1 MSDSQGERQKR
12 PEFVNGIRVKAPED
26 YDFNTWGNSQLTQA
40 RISQNTIK
48 ISG

>member
-12 PEFVNGIRVKAPED
+12 PEFVNDIRVKAPED